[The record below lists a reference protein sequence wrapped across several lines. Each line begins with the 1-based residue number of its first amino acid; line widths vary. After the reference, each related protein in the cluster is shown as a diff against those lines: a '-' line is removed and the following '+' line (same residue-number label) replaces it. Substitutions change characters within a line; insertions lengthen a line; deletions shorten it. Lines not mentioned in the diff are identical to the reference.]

1 MNREEIYRQFEELDK
16 RASLG
21 GGVDK
26 IEKQHVLNWPVNMT
40 YLAAQW
46 LVERDSA
53 GKELDDEELLR
64 NTDRRSLYGWYLD
77 QTYGGAYVS
86 GARFSALG
94 PEPVSYTHL
103 DVYKRQ
109 VRHQFF

>member
-1 MNREEIYRQFEELDK
+1 M
-16 RASLG
+16 
-21 GGVDK
+21 
-26 IEKQHVLNWPVNMT
+26 LNWPVNMT

-77 QTYGGAYVS
+77 QTYGGATFP
-86 GARFSALG
+86 ARGFSALG
-94 PEPVSYTHL
+94 PGRGSGSGSHPTAR
-103 DVYKRQ
+103 RQ
-109 VRHQFF
+109 TARSFIRRSWR

>member
-1 MNREEIYRQFEELDK
+1 M
-16 RASLG
+16 
-21 GGVDK
+21 
-26 IEKQHVLNWPVNMT
+26 LNWPVNMT

-94 PEPVSYTHL
+94 PEQGLWEWVSPDGQAADGQVLYTQEL
-103 DVYKRQ
+103 EMTTEKGRE
-109 VRHQFF
+109 RLEERSL

>member
-1 MNREEIYRQFEELDK
+1 M
-16 RASLG
+16 
-21 GGVDK
+21 
-26 IEKQHVLNWPVNMT
+26 LNWPVNMT

-94 PEPVSYTHL
+94 PGAGALGVGLTDGQAADGRSFI
-103 DVYKRQ
+103 R
-109 VRHQFF
+109 RSWR

>member
-1 MNREEIYRQFEELDK
+1 M
-16 RASLG
+16 
-21 GGVDK
+21 
-26 IEKQHVLNWPVNMT
+26 LNWPVNMT

-94 PEPVSYTHL
+94 PEQGLGVGLTRRPGGRRPGPLYAGAGDDHRKGRERLEERSL
-103 DVYKRQ
+103 
-109 VRHQFF
+109 